1 MVNTKASRGIVSF
14 DPFNVYLPVQG
25 TLGNIAG
32 VLRSVLADPANRTR
46 AVPGQLAADFVAAV
60 HPAARCRLL
69 DSDDCDDYAV
79 AERGSDH
86 RVQVSWR
93 GGGYFI
99 LVYPVRNGQEKL
111 TPEFRGSLDDLA
123 GWLDSAHELGHIAQK
138 VVQFK
143 YDGGSK
149 PGSVRTVRVEDVER
163 DANGALHICGIDLE
177 KDDLKHAYRKY
188 SYDKVD
194 GKISVLN

>member
-1 MVNTKASRGIVSF
+1 MVNTKASRGIVTF
-14 DPFNVYLPVQG
+14 DAFNVYLPAKG

-69 DSDDCDDYAV
+69 GPDDCVDYAE

-86 RVQVSWR
+86 RVRVSWE
-93 GGGYFI
+93 GGDYFVR
-99 LVYPVRNGQEKL
+99 VYPVRNGQEK
-111 TPEFRGSLDDLA
+111 PPAFRGSLDDLA
-123 GWLDSAHELGHIAQK
+123 GWLDSAHELGHLAQK

-177 KDDLKHAYRKY
+177 KDDLKRAYRKY